1 MKGPLLL
8 AEGLAKAY
16 PSRGSLFGPRSQV
29 LAVNGVSISLHK
41 GETLGLVGES
51 GCGKSTFGRLLLG
64 LEQPDAGLV
73 TFEDEIMPPSRA
85 AAWRR
90 LRARMQLVYQDPLA
104 ALDARL
110 SVAEQIAEPLA
121 IHGIG
126 GPADRKGR
134 AATLLRLVGLS
145 AEHGAR
151 LPHELSGGQRQ
162 RVVLAR
168 ALATSPDLLVCD
180 EPISALDVSIQAQII
195 NLFIDIQQQSGVAMV
210 FISHDL
216 RAVRQISKR
225 IAVMYLGRI
234 VEEGITEDVLRA
246 PLHPYT
252 RALVS
257 AVPDVR
263 KPRTRRSIVAGDPPN
278 PTDRPGGCDFHP
290 RCPIAVS
297 ACSNSRPLLVASEPY
312 ARKVACHVV
321 AAANAG
327 QPVRAH

>member
-1 MKGPLLL
+1 ML

-16 PSRGSLFGPRSQV
+16 PSQGSLFAPRSRV
-29 LAVNGVSISLHK
+29 LAVDGISISLNK

-51 GCGKSTFGRLLLG
+51 GCGKSTLGRLLLG
-64 LEQPDAGLV
+64 LEKPDEGCV
-73 TFEDEIMPPSRA
+73 TFDNEVMPPSQA

-90 LRARMQLVYQDPLA
+90 LRARMQLVYQDPLG

-110 SVAEQIAEPLA
+110 SVAEQVGEPLG

-126 GPADRKGR
+126 SPAKRKARVG
-134 AATLLRLVGLS
+134 ALLALVGLS
-145 AEHGAR
+145 EQHGAR

-180 EPISALDVSIQAQII
+180 EPISALDVSIQAQVI
-195 NLFIDIQQQSGVAMV
+195 NLFMDIQQKFEVAMI

-216 RAVRQISKR
+216 RAVRQISQR
-225 IAVMYLGRI
+225 VAVMYLGRI
-234 VEEGITEDVLRA
+234 VEEGIADDILHT

-257 AVPDVR
+257 AIPDVR
-263 KPRTRRSIVAGDPPN
+263 KPRTRRTILAGDPPN
-278 PTDRPGGCDFHP
+278 PADRPGGCEFHP
-290 RCPIAVS
+290 RCPVAIS
-297 ACSNSRPLLVASEPY
+297 ACSNLRPLLLASGSRG
-312 ARKVACHVV
+312 RKVACHL
-321 AAANAG
+321 AAANAS
-327 QPVRAH
+327 QPLGAH

>member
-1 MKGPLLL
+1 MKGALLL

-16 PSRGSLFGPRSQV
+16 PSQGSLFAPRSRV
-29 LAVNGVSISLHK
+29 LAVDGISISLNK

-51 GCGKSTFGRLLLG
+51 GCGKSTLGRLLLG
-64 LEQPDAGLV
+64 LEKPDEGCV
-73 TFEDEIMPPSRA
+73 TFDNEVMPPSQA

-90 LRARMQLVYQDPLA
+90 LRARMQLVYQDPLG

-110 SVAEQIAEPLA
+110 SVAEQVGEPLG

-126 GPADRKGR
+126 SPAKRKARVG
-134 AATLLRLVGLS
+134 ALLALVGLS
-145 AEHGAR
+145 EQHGAR

-180 EPISALDVSIQAQII
+180 EPISALDVSIQAQVI
-195 NLFIDIQQQSGVAMV
+195 NLFMDIQQKFEVAMI

-216 RAVRQISKR
+216 RAVRQISQR
-225 IAVMYLGRI
+225 VAVMYLGRI
-234 VEEGITEDVLRA
+234 VEEGIADDILHT

-257 AVPDVR
+257 AIPDVR
-263 KPRTRRSIVAGDPPN
+263 KPRTRRTILAGDPPN
-278 PTDRPGGCDFHP
+278 PADRPGGCEFHP
-290 RCPIAVS
+290 RCPVAIS
-297 ACSNSRPLLVASEPY
+297 ACSNLRPLLLASGSRG
-312 ARKVACHVV
+312 RKVACHL
-321 AAANAG
+321 AAANAS
-327 QPVRAH
+327 QPLGAH

>member
-1 MKGPLLL
+1 MKGALLL
-8 AEGLAKAY
+8 AEDLAKAY
-16 PSRGSLFGPRSQV
+16 PSRGSLFAPRSRV
-29 LAVNGVSISLHK
+29 LAVDGVSIWLNK

-51 GCGKSTFGRLLLG
+51 GCGKSTLGRLLLG
-64 LEQPDAGLV
+64 LEKPDAGCV
-73 TFEDEIMPPSRA
+73 TFDNEVMPPSQA

-90 LRARMQLVYQDPLA
+90 LRARMQLVYQDPLG

-110 SVAEQIAEPLA
+110 SVAEQVGEPLS
-121 IHGIG
+121 IHGIDS
-126 GPADRKGR
+126 PAKRKAR
-134 AATLLRLVGLS
+134 VLALLADVGLS
-145 AEHGAR
+145 EQHGAR

-180 EPISALDVSIQAQII
+180 EPISALDVSIQAQVI
-195 NLFIDIQQQSGVAMV
+195 NLFMDIQQKFDVAML

-216 RAVRQISKR
+216 RAVRQVSQR

-234 VEEGITEDVLRA
+234 VEQGITDDILHA

-263 KPRTRRSIVAGDPPN
+263 KPRTRRTILAGDPPN
-278 PTDRPGGCDFHP
+278 PADRRGGCEFHS
-290 RCPIAVS
+290 RCPVAMSI
-297 ACSNSRPLLVASEPY
+297 CSTLKPLLLGSGS
-312 ARKVACHVV
+312 RGRQVACHL
-321 AAANAG
+321 AAENASRLLG
-327 QPVRAH
+327 AH